1 MTADVKTDTDRGQA
15 AEAVAHGG
23 GSATKLPRSYQ
34 DAHLLQSAA
43 VAAQFPADRGA
54 EVAIAGRS
62 NAGKSSA
69 INAILGRRALARIS
83 KMPGRTRLV
92 NFFGLLPHAAPRGFF
107 SGYGYAE
114 GAQPE
119 RGRWAAMI
127 DALILRHSLA
137 GLILVVDAR
146 RGIQQA
152 DEQLLSWAAAHARPV
167 HVLLSKSDLL
177 KRAAARSLIA
187 HCTAELAGRATVQ
200 LFSSRELTGVDS
212 SSARSWRDGC
222 KRHTHLPRAHLA
234 WPRGAKKEKAPAVL
248 NGLTGASR
256 IRRGSLRTG
265 LTRLGREAGSA

>member
-1 MTADVKTDTDRGQA
+1 VTAGVKTGADRDQA
-15 AEAVAHGG
+15 AAAVAHGG
-23 GSATKLPRSYQ
+23 GPAIKLPRSYQ

-92 NFFGLLPHAAPRGFF
+92 NFFELLPQQRLVDLP
-107 SGYGYAE
+107 GYGYAE

-187 HCTAELAGRATVQ
+187 HCTAELAERATVQ
-200 LFSSRELTGVDS
+200 LFSSRELTGVDQAHEILAGWLQAPHTPAES
-212 SSARSWRDGC
+212 PSRLAARGQ
-222 KRHTHLPRAHLA
+222 KRKSP
-234 WPRGAKKEKAPAVL
+234 
-248 NGLTGASR
+248 
-256 IRRGSLRTG
+256 GSP
-265 LTRLGREAGSA
+265 